1 MKLNVG
7 TKLVGGFALVIA
19 LAAFVAV
26 FTLSVASRTNEAT
39 RSIYGNE
46 VRPLVTIAETIA
58 SVNEVR
64 RLALLHTITDAGPEQ
79 DDLEARIAVLA
90 DDVESHIDRLGREIE
105 DSAAMRELERLEEDW
120 ADYRTGLDTDLLPL
134 SRAGRS
140 RLAQKIAR
148 GQQSDRFVAVT
159 GDLDDLTGRAERAAS
174 TELQAAQHD
183 YATGRRGVI
192 ALLAAAALLGLGV
205 ALVLSRNV
213 AGNVREVARAAQALA
228 RGDLDQR
235 AGVRSGDETG
245 ALAEAFNDM
254 ARRLQEALETERQT
268 TESLQA
274 AVSRYSTLA
283 ARVAEGDLTV
293 RLEPDGT
300 RDLATLTDNLNGM
313 VEGLRRLT
321 GQVRDAAHGIGAAGS
336 EIVAAATQHA
346 AGAAQQSAAI
356 TEVAATVDE
365 LRASAEQT
373 AQKAAEVAA
382 EADRST
388 VLGEEGRTAVL
399 AILDAME
406 EIRDKVGAI
415 AQGILALS
423 EQTQQIGDITSTVNG
438 LADQSNL
445 LALNASIEAAKAGEQ
460 GKGFAVVASEV
471 RNLAE
476 QSKEATAQVRG
487 ILGDI
492 QRATNAAVLATEQG
506 TAVVESGAGL
516 AARAGEIIGDMTD
529 TITRASQSVRQIA
542 MAAGQQSA
550 GVDQISRAMKDI
562 GQATTQS
569 AAGAR
574 QSQESAEALDR
585 LAVSLQ
591 DTVDKYRVQR

>member
-1 MKLNVG
+1 MKLNVR
-7 TKLVGGFALVIA
+7 TKLVGGFTVVIV
-19 LAAFVAV
+19 LATFVAV
-26 FTLSVASRTNEAT
+26 FTLSVASRTNETT

-90 DDVESHIDRLGREIE
+90 GDVESRIDRLGREIE
-105 DSAAMRELERLEEDW
+105 ESASLREIERLEEDW
-120 ADYRTGLDTDLLPL
+120 ADYRSGLQTDLLPL
-134 SRAGRS
+134 SRAGKS
-140 RLAQKIAR
+140 RLAQEIAR
-148 GQQSDRFVAVT
+148 GQQSDRFVTVT
-159 GDLDDLTGRAERAAS
+159 GDLDDLTGRAERAAA

-183 YATGRRGVI
+183 YDSGRRGGI
-192 ALLAAAALLGLGV
+192 TLLGAAALLGLAV
-205 ALVLSRNV
+205 AVVLSRNV
-213 AGNVREVARAAQALA
+213 AGNVREVARAAQAIA

-235 AGVRSGDETG
+235 AAVRSGDETG

-346 AGAAQQSAAI
+346 AGATQQSAAI

-382 EADRST
+382 EADRSS

-423 EQTQQIGDITSTVNG
+423 EQTQQIGDITSTVNE

-506 TAVVESGAGL
+506 TAVVESGVGL
-516 AARAGEIIGDMTD
+516 AGRAGEIIGDMTEM
-529 TITRASQSVRQIA
+529 ITRASQSVRQIA
-542 MAAGQQSA
+542 LAAGQQST
-550 GVDQISRAMKDI
+550 GVDQISGAMKDI
-562 GQATTQS
+562 GQTTTAS

-591 DTVDKYRVQR
+591 DAVDKYRV